1 VENMTNKKNK
11 TALLVG
17 ATGLVGG
24 DLLTIL
30 LGNNSGYQK
39 VKVFTRKP
47 LEIHHP
53 KLEQTIVDFD
63 KLYQYKEHF
72 KVADVYCCLGTTIKK
87 AGSQG
92 AFRKVDYEYPI
103 ELAQLAEESAVE
115 RFLIITA
122 MGSDKSSK
130 VFYNRVKGEVEEKL
144 QHTIIPSIHIFRP
157 SLLLGER
164 EEFRLGEK
172 VAIML
177 SPILSLAM
185 IGGLRKYRPIQAN
198 NVAKAMFLAGQTQR
212 TGTSIYS
219 SDEIQDISEGNY
231 RWDTDN

>member
-1 VENMTNKKNK
+1 MTNEKMKS
-11 TALLVG
+11 ALLVG

-24 DLLTIL
+24 ELLTL
-30 LGNNSGYQK
+30 LLDYSKYQK

-47 LEIHHP
+47 LKVHHP
-53 KLEQTIVDFD
+53 KLEQIIVDFD
-63 KLYQYKEHF
+63 QLHQYKEHTN
-72 KVADVYCCLGTTIKK
+72 VDDVYCCLGTTIKK
-87 AGSQG
+87 AGSQS
-92 AFRKVDYEYPI
+92 AFRKVDHDYPV

-122 MGSDKSSK
+122 MGSEKSSK

-144 QHTIIPSIHIFRP
+144 QHSAIQAIHIFRP

-177 SPILSLAM
+177 SPILSIAM
-185 IGGLRKYRPIQAN
+185 VGGLRKYKPIQAK
-198 NVAKAMFLAGQTQR
+198 NVAKAMLLAGQTKR
-212 TGTSIYS
+212 TGTSIYA
-219 SDEIQDISEGNY
+219 SDEIQDISEGRY
-231 RWDTDN
+231 RWNTGN